1 MKPIFRNIIAVVVG
15 LIAGSV
21 VNMGLV
27 NIGPSIIALPAGADV
42 STTEGLRES
51 MKIFTPANFVFP
63 FLAHAL
69 GTFTSAFIATKI
81 AVSHK
86 MKIVVGIG
94 LFSLV
99 GGITAVIM
107 FGGPLWFKAMDL
119 LLAYIPMA
127 LLGGTLAGARK
138 RD

>member
-1 MKPIFRNIIAVVVG
+1 MNPVLRNIIAVVVG
-15 LIAGSV
+15 LIAGSI

-27 NIGPSIIALPAGADV
+27 NLGPSIIALPPGADV

-51 MKIFTPANFVFP
+51 MKLFAPANFVFP

-69 GTFTSAFIATKI
+69 GTFTSAFIATKL

-94 LFSLV
+94 VFSLI
-99 GGITAVIM
+99 GGITAVRM
-107 FGGPLWFKAMDL
+107 FGGPLWFKALDL
-119 LLAYIPMA
+119 GLAYIPTA
-127 LLGGTLAGARK
+127 LLGGTPAGARK
-138 RD
+138 